1 MTAKKSPSTPASK
14 STKLTD
20 ATKSKVSTSNPEV
33 TMKSDNSINST
44 IAINATTTINSDN
57 SVNSTTTANSD
68 NLFGNEQTVTKAT
81 TVTATT
87 EPPKQHR
94 VGKQQ
99 RKSDF
104 ADFKATYLMPSKLM
118 KRHPVNIED
127 SVWEKLERIARIL
140 GDRDTTVGSYI
151 NAILVEHLDLYGDD
165 TEIWR
170 KL

>member
-1 MTAKKSPSTPASK
+1 MKTNKLTAPK

-20 ATKSKVSTSNPEV
+20 APESKVSTIKPQII
-33 TMKSDNSINST
+33 MQPDNSINST
-44 IAINATTTINSDN
+44 TAIN
-57 SVNSTTTANSD
+57 SVNSDNAVNSTNPAD
-68 NLFGNEQTVTKAT
+68 TVNLFGNEQTAT
-81 TVTATT
+81 EAASATDTT
-87 EPPKQHR
+87 ELPKQQR

-99 RKSDF
+99 RKSDY
-104 ADFKATYLMPSKLM
+104 AEFKATYLTPSKLM

-151 NAILVEHLDLYGDD
+151 NAILLEHLNLYADD
-165 TEIWR
+165 IEIWR

>member
-1 MTAKKSPSTPASK
+1 MTAKKSLSTPASK
-14 STKLTD
+14 STELTD
-20 ATKSKVSTSNPEV
+20 ATKSKVSTSNPQIIMQPDNS
-33 TMKSDNSINST
+33 TNSINSSP
-44 IAINATTTINSDN
+44 AVNSDN
-57 SVNSTTTANSD
+57 TVNSTTPSNPD
-68 NLFGNEQTVTKAT
+68 NLFGNDQAAT
-81 TVTATT
+81 EVTATT
-87 EPPKQHR
+87 EPPKQQR

-151 NAILVEHLDLYGDD
+151 NAILVEHLDLYRDD